1 MTLAAPTRTNFRTWD
16 KIAATEFDPTTN
28 NPFTPYSPILQ
39 AIEATPASAYQRMW
53 ETHEEAV
60 TNYTAESITQIF
72 LSNLIANKKKYD
84 ELIDF
89 YEETFFPFDDY
100 YKNEAYEHTRTPDL
114 ESSSESSGSGSA
126 ETERKQTRTTTTTPN
141 SYTTTTTHS
150 VAPFDDPVSLRNESQ
165 DIATESGSNTVM
177 ESYTGQPDETTT
189 STSSSSTVTTTG
201 TDKNEYT
208 KIIHGRTGN
217 RPTSEV
223 VSDGLKAAALHDI
236 LDLIIE
242 DIANQVFL
250 QVWI

>member
-1 MTLAAPTRTNFRTWD
+1 MAAPTRTNFRTWD
-16 KIAATEFDPTTN
+16 QIATNEFDPITN
-28 NPFTPYSPILQ
+28 NPFLPYVAILED
-39 AIEATPASAYQRMW
+39 IEVTAAMAYQRMW
-53 ETHEEAV
+53 ETHETAV
-60 TNYTAESITQIF
+60 TNYTAETITQIF
-72 LSNLIANKKKYD
+72 YSNFQANKKKYD

-89 YEETFFPFDDY
+89 YQETFYPFDDY

-114 ESSSESSGSGSA
+114 ESTSSSEGSGTA
-126 ETERKQTRTTTTTPN
+126 ETENKQTRTTTTTPN
-141 SYTTTTTHS
+141 NYTTTRTHN
-150 VAPFDDPVSLRNESQ
+150 VAPFDSSQYKNESQ
-165 DIATESGSNTVM
+165 DVAVESGSNSVT
-177 ESYTGQPDETTT
+177 ESYTGQPDSTTT
-189 STSSSSTVTTTG
+189 STESSSTVTTTG

-223 VSDGLKAAALHDI
+223 VNDGLKAAALHDI

>member
-1 MTLAAPTRTNFRTWD
+1 
-16 KIAATEFDPTTN
+16 
-28 NPFTPYSPILQ
+28 
-39 AIEATPASAYQRMW
+39 MW

-72 LSNLIANKKKYD
+72 LSNLVANKKKYD

-89 YEETFFPFDDY
+89 YEDTFFPFDDY

-114 ESSSESSGSGSA
+114 ESSSESSGSGTA
-126 ETERKQTRTTTTTPN
+126 ETENKQTRTTTTTPN
-141 SYTTTTTHS
+141 NYTTTRTHN
-150 VAPFDDPVSLRNESQ
+150 VAPYDSEVYKNESQ
-165 DIATESGSNTVM
+165 DISTETGSNTVT
-177 ESYTGQPDETTT
+177 ESYTGQPDTTTT
-189 STSSSSTVTTTG
+189 STESSSTVTTTG

-242 DIANQVFL
+242 DIADQVFL

>member
-1 MTLAAPTRTNFRTWD
+1 
-16 KIAATEFDPTTN
+16 
-28 NPFTPYSPILQ
+28 
-39 AIEATPASAYQRMW
+39 MW

-72 LSNLIANKKKYD
+72 LSNLVANKKKYD

-89 YEETFFPFDDY
+89 YEDTFFPFDDY

-114 ESSSESSGSGSA
+114 ESSSESSGSGTA
-126 ETERKQTRTTTTTPN
+126 ETERKQSRTTTTTPN
-141 SYTTTTTHS
+141 QYTTTTTHS
-150 VAPFDDPVSLRNESQ
+150 VAPFDEPVSLRNESQ
-165 DIATESGSNTVM
+165 DISTESGTNTVT
-177 ESYTGQPDETTT
+177 ESYSGQPDETTT

>member
-1 MTLAAPTRTNFRTWD
+1 MAAPTRTNFRTWD
-16 KIAATEFDPTTN
+16 QIATNEFDPITN
-28 NPFTPYSPILQ
+28 NPFLPYVAILED
-39 AIEATPASAYQRMW
+39 IEVTAAMAYQRMW
-53 ETHEEAV
+53 ETHEKAV
-60 TNYTAESITQIF
+60 TNYTAETITQIF
-72 LSNLIANKKKYD
+72 YSNFQANKKKYD

-89 YEETFFPFDDY
+89 YQETFYPFDDY

-114 ESSSESSGSGSA
+114 ESTSSSEGSGTA
-126 ETERKQTRTTTTTPN
+126 ETENKQTRTTTTTPN
-141 SYTTTTTHS
+141 NYTTTRTHN
-150 VAPFDDPVSLRNESQ
+150 VAPFDSSQYKNESQ
-165 DIATESGSNTVM
+165 DVAVESGSNSVT
-177 ESYTGQPDETTT
+177 ESYTGQPDTTTT
-189 STSSSSTVTTTG
+189 STESSSTVTTTG

-223 VSDGLKAAALHDI
+223 VNDGLKAAALHDI

>member
-16 KIAATEFDPTTN
+16 QIATNEFDPITN
-28 NPFTPYSPILQ
+28 NPFLPYVAILED
-39 AIEATPASAYQRMW
+39 IEVTAAMAYQRMW
-53 ETHEEAV
+53 ETHETAV
-60 TNYTAESITQIF
+60 TNYTAETITQIF
-72 LSNLIANKKKYD
+72 YSNFQANKKKYD

-89 YEETFFPFDDY
+89 YQETFYPFDDY

-114 ESSSESSGSGSA
+114 ESTSSSEGSGTA
-126 ETERKQTRTTTTTPN
+126 ETENKQTRTTTTTPN
-141 SYTTTTTHS
+141 NYTTTITHN
-150 VAPFDDPVSLRNESQ
+150 VAPFDSSQYKNESQ
-165 DIATESGSNTVM
+165 DVTVESGSNSVT
-177 ESYTGQPDETTT
+177 ESYTGQPDTTTT
-189 STSSSSTVTTTG
+189 STESSSTVTTTG

-223 VSDGLKAAALHDI
+223 VNDGLKAAALHDI

-242 DIANQVFL
+242 DIADQVFL

>member
-1 MTLAAPTRTNFRTWD
+1 MAAPTRTNFRTWD
-16 KIAATEFDPTTN
+16 QIATNEFDPITN
-28 NPFTPYSPILQ
+28 NPFLPYVAILED
-39 AIEATPASAYQRMW
+39 IEVTAAMAYQRMW
-53 ETHEEAV
+53 ETHETAV
-60 TNYTAESITQIF
+60 TNYTAETITQIF
-72 LSNLIANKKKYD
+72 YSNFQANKKKYD

-89 YEETFFPFDDY
+89 YQETFYPFDDY

-114 ESSSESSGSGSA
+114 ESTSSSEGSGTA
-126 ETERKQTRTTTTTPN
+126 ETENKQTRTTTTTPN
-141 SYTTTTTHS
+141 NYTTTRTHN
-150 VAPFDDPVSLRNESQ
+150 VAPYDSSQYKNESQ
-165 DIATESGSNTVM
+165 DVAVESGSNSVT
-177 ESYTGQPDETTT
+177 ESYTGQPDTTTT
-189 STSSSSTVTTTG
+189 STESSSTVTTTG

-223 VSDGLKAAALHDI
+223 VNDGLKAAALHDI

>member
-1 MTLAAPTRTNFRTWD
+1 MAAPTRTNFRTWD
-16 KIAATEFDPTTN
+16 QIAANEFDPITN
-28 NPFTPYSPILQ
+28 NPFLPYVAILED
-39 AIEATPASAYQRMW
+39 IEVTAAMAYQRMW
-53 ETHEEAV
+53 ETHESAV
-60 TNYTAESITQIF
+60 TNYTAETITQIF
-72 LSNLIANKKKYD
+72 YSNFQANKKKYD

-89 YEETFFPFDDY
+89 YRETFYPFDDY
-100 YKNEAYEHTRTPDL
+100 YKNEAYEHTRTPEL
-114 ESSSESSGSGSA
+114 ESTSTSEGSGTA
-126 ETERKQTRTTTTTPN
+126 ETERKQSRTTTTAPN
-141 SYTTTTTHS
+141 QYTTTTTHS
-150 VAPFDDPVSLRNESQ
+150 VAPFDEPVNLRNESQ
-165 DIATESGSNTVM
+165 DISTETGTNTVTESYS
-177 ESYTGQPDETTT
+177 GQPDATTT
-189 STSSSSTVTTTG
+189 STESSSTVTTTG

>member
-1 MTLAAPTRTNFRTWD
+1 MAAPTRTNFRTWD
-16 KIAATEFDPTTN
+16 QIATNEFDPLTN
-28 NPFTPYSPILQ
+28 NPFTPYSAILE
-39 AIEATPASAYQRMW
+39 AIEATPAGAYQRMW

-60 TNYTAESITQIF
+60 TNYTAESITQLF
-72 LSNLIANKKKYD
+72 LSNLVANKKKYD

-89 YEETFFPFDDY
+89 YEETFYPFDDY

-114 ESSSESSGSGSA
+114 ESTSSSEGSGTA
-126 ETERKQTRTTTTTPN
+126 ETENKQTRTTTTTPN
-141 SYTTTTTHS
+141 NYTTTRTHN
-150 VAPFDDPVSLRNESQ
+150 VAPFDSDQYKNESQ
-165 DIATESGSNTVM
+165 DVAVESGSNSVT
-177 ESYTGQPDETTT
+177 ESYTGQPDKTTT
-189 STSSSSTVTTTG
+189 STESNSTVTTTG